1 MKVGVAI
8 FRKQGVRLVI
18 YLEDLLFLNSTKEG
32 VLVDLKVAIELI
44 ESLGFLI
51 NWSKSVI
58 MPIQVMN
65 YLGIIVESLN
75 LSFVIPKDKVELVK
89 IDVSSSVRRCSVLTF
104 LRQMAVRSFM
114 HVVIFQ
120 TFVYSVC
127 LI

>member
-114 HVVIFQ
+114 YVVIFQ